1 MFSSVISD
9 NFLVFEIDNY
19 SFIFK
24 RVSTLKYRAC
34 NDIELNEG
42 DISSFIIKQTCDTSE
57 DFFIENNH
65 KDESLPVWYDYVKL
79 AVGDKRIQHFL
90 ESRRMLAESKY
101 LELPF
106 VKQFSMTEGKIP
118 LL

>member
-1 MFSSVISD
+1 MNSVISE

-42 DISSFIIKQTCDTSE
+42 DISNFIIKQTCDTSE

-65 KDESLPVWYDYVKL
+65 KDESLPVWYDYVKSSNNIRFPVLEDIEIL
-79 AVGDKRIQHFL
+79 ALQAFW
-90 ESRRMLAESKY
+90 SKPRFKTVQV
-101 LELPF
+101 LPR
-106 VKQFSMTEGKIP
+106 
-118 LL
+118 L